1 MSWSTLWLETVGDKN
16 NRVARERILN
26 RAAKMLGG
34 TDHQSYSW
42 HKLSRADTEQLKKK
56 FVEMDMKPSTVRY
69 QLVTIRSLCTL
80 IHEEGGMDE
89 ARLRSLRRC
98 ELPPKSGSGHVGRK
112 LTQQECGDILL
123 LDPYDSATRM
133 RLAQFAVLIT
143 TGMRASEMCGVEG
156 SNITDEGILTIYG
169 KGNKKRTLSIVS
181 SIQQIIADH
190 RQDCNPDLPWLIQ
203 NVVAT
208 PCKLDRRRV
217 LRDMRYLARDSGVQE
232 FSVHDCRRTAASILM
247 DEGTDIFTVADLL
260 GHSSVDTTRMYDRR
274 PYDNKLKAM
283 EKLGQLVTGEK

>member
-1 MSWSTLWLETVGDKN
+1 MTLQ
-16 NRVARERILN
+16 
-26 RAAKMLGG
+26 LG
-34 TDHQSYSW
+34 
-42 HKLSRADTEQLKKK
+42 L
-56 FVEMDMKPSTVRY
+56 
-69 QLVTIRSLCTL
+69 
-80 IHEEGGMDE
+80 
-89 ARLRSLRRC
+89 
-98 ELPPKSGSGHVGRK
+98 
-112 LTQQECGDILL
+112 
-123 LDPYDSATRM
+123 
-133 RLAQFAVLIT
+133 
-143 TGMRASEMCGVEG
+143 
-156 SNITDEGILTIYG
+156 
-169 KGNKKRTLSIVS
+169 S

-217 LRDMRYLARDSGVQE
+217 LRDMRYLARDAGVQE

-283 EKLGQLVTGEK
+283 EKLGQIVIGE